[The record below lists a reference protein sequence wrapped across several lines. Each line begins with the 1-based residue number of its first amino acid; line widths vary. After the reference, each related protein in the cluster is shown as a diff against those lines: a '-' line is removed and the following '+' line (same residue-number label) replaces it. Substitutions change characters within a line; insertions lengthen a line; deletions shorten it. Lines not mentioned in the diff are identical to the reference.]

1 MLPDLSRLRPAA
13 PTDATLTVLRLS
25 EDAEMRPI
33 PGLTYAVLPD
43 ALSEHHTRSTSDLY
57 AVAANGSCVAVVST
71 AELEETPDL
80 CSAIGRRAVWLKY
93 RTAAGRFDAAEANA
107 ENTALDRTELAK
119 TFEDDAAAEGVLE
132 TLAFGAPMHLYVDLA
147 SKEATI
153 RNETGPFVYLG
164 AYSQYATHKDTYR
177 LNVGYNGHDLAKR
190 VRDAVVTNEKRGC
203 AIRALGEVARRC
215 GFDSQRHQ
223 LEALCDEDW

>member
-1 MLPDLSRLRPAA
+1 MLPNLSRLRPVA
-13 PTDATLTVLRLS
+13 PTGATLTVLRLS
-25 EDAEMRPI
+25 EDAETRPI

-71 AELEETPDL
+71 EELKKTPAL

-93 RTAAGRFDAAEANA
+93 RTVAGRFDAAEANA
-107 ENTALDRTELAK
+107 ENTALDRTELAD
-119 TFEDDAAAEGVLE
+119 TFEDEAARQVLE
-132 TLAFGAPMHLYVDLA
+132 TLAVGAPMHLYVDLA
-147 SKEATI
+147 SKEAAR

-164 AYSQYATHKDTYR
+164 AYSQYETHKDTYR

-215 GFDSQRHQ
+215 GFDSQRHP